1 MTITTPR
8 ALAAVALAALVVA
21 AAEAASATADGVATG
36 DRIAVVTLEGG
47 RATAYSGTP
56 TSLPGRHTLRADRA
70 ALSPDGRLVAY
81 TRLVGGRAEVRV
93 AQVTDG
99 GSDRLIARVRPDDV
113 SLAFSPDGRRVAYT
127 SADGITTVGVTGTG
141 SRRVSLPAAWRGSRF
156 SHVGYTPD
164 GRGLLASRTTG
175 DGRAGTLRNELDAIQ
190 LTTGRGSTLFR
201 SADAYDQQARPA
213 SFSPDGSIVA
223 VDGTGGI
230 VIVPTV
236 PGDEL
241 QLTTPPRN
249 GSDFSPLI
257 SPDGT
262 QVAFARTP
270 YRGVADVYVIGTD
283 GTGLRRVT
291 TTPIPDRG
299 TAKVGS
305 TPLAWS
311 PDGRSL
317 LTFRHDRFAI
327 VDVGTRASTDLRTV
341 GIRYAIA
348 AARWSGSP

>member
-1 MTITTPR
+1 MTVTTPR
-8 ALAAVALAALVVA
+8 ALAAVALVASVVA
-21 AAEAASATADGVATG
+21 VTEAASATAEGAGTG
-36 DRIAVVTLEGG
+36 ERIAVVTLDGG

-70 ALSPDGRLVAY
+70 ALSPDGGQVAY

-93 AQVTDG
+93 AQVTG
-99 GSDRLIARVRPDDV
+99 GSDRLVARVRPYDV
-113 SLAFSPDGRRVAYT
+113 SLAFSPDGRRIAYT
-127 SADGITTVGVTGTG
+127 SADGITTVEVTGTG
-141 SRRVSLPAAWRGSRF
+141 SRRVPLPAAWRGSRF

-164 GRGLLASRTTG
+164 GRSLLASRTTG
-175 DGRAGTLRNELDAIQ
+175 DGRAGTLRNELDAIR

-201 SADAYDQQARPA
+201 SADAYNQQARPA

-230 VIVPTV
+230 VVVPTV
-236 PGDEL
+236 RGDDR

-262 QVAFARTP
+262 HVAFARGP
-270 YRGVADVYVIGTD
+270 YRGVADVYVVNAD

-291 TTPIPDRG
+291 TTPIPERG

-311 PDGRSL
+311 PDGRCS
-317 LTFRHDRFAI
+317 
-327 VDVGTRASTDLRTV
+327 
-341 GIRYAIA
+341 
-348 AARWSGSP
+348 